1 MSYQSHDF
9 SELSWPTLLKSC
21 FFHDFFMIFT
31 SSRPVKHHDQSKYN
45 RDISTLCVRQV
56 DSHNSLLISY
66 FAGRGKM
73 KKTMGMFMMAAM
85 MKAMMMIPMSIG
97 ILFILAGKALI
108 ISKIALV
115 LSLLITLKKLLSK
128 PTEHVVHE
136 SHGWNPSGGSG
147 GWDKRSYRPP
157 VPENGYNQNVHAQNL
172 AYNSY
177 VNH

>member
-1 MSYQSHDF
+1 LLFIRDF
-9 SELSWPTLLKSC
+9 VVS
-21 FFHDFFMIFT
+21 
-31 SSRPVKHHDQSKYN
+31 
-45 RDISTLCVRQV
+45 
-56 DSHNSLLISY
+56 
-66 FAGRGKM
+66 GRGKM

-97 ILFILAGKALI
+97 TLFILAGKALI

-115 LSLLITLKKLLSK
+115 LSLIVLLKKLISK

-136 SHGWNPSGGSG
+136 SHGWNPSAGSG
-147 GWDKRSYRPP
+147 GWDKRSYRQPEPSHPP
-157 VPENGYNQNVHAQNL
+157 YSAYPSSYNQNSQSAQSM

>member
-1 MSYQSHDF
+1 
-9 SELSWPTLLKSC
+9 
-21 FFHDFFMIFT
+21 
-31 SSRPVKHHDQSKYN
+31 
-45 RDISTLCVRQV
+45 
-56 DSHNSLLISY
+56 
-66 FAGRGKM
+66 M

-97 ILFILAGKALI
+97 TLFILAGKALI

-115 LSLLITLKKLLSK
+115 LSLIILLKKLLAK

-136 SHGWNPSGGSG
+136 SHGWNSAGGTG
-147 GWDKRSYRPP
+147 GWDKRSYRPMDTTAFS
-157 VPENGYNQNVHAQNL
+157 QNTQAQNL

>member
-1 MSYQSHDF
+1 MRIELF
-9 SELSWPTLLKSC
+9 SSNYY
-21 FFHDFFMIFT
+21 F
-31 SSRPVKHHDQSKYN
+31 
-45 RDISTLCVRQV
+45 
-56 DSHNSLLISY
+56 LIT
-66 FAGRGKM
+66 GRGKM

-97 ILFILAGKALI
+97 TLFILAGKALI

-136 SHGWNPSGGSG
+136 SHGWNPSAGSG
-147 GWDKRSYRPP
+147 GWDKRSYRL
-157 VPENGYNQNVHAQNL
+157 PENAYNQNTQAQNL